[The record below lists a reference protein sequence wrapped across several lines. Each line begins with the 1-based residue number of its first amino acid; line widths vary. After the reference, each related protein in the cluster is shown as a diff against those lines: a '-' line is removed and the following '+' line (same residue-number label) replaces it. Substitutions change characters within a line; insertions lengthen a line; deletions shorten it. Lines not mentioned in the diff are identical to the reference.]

1 MRNSCVSGGCDW
13 ALELMAADGHLIDAS
28 VGGIRHK
35 FSEQEWKFSDEV
47 SALFI
52 NLNLNNNGKNISH
65 IPKTYFIY
73 AHCWLFKKIF
83 FFYQ

>member
-35 FSEQEWKFSDEV
+35 FSEQEWKFSDDV

-73 AHCWLFKKIF
+73 AHCWLF
-83 FFYQ
+83 